1 MKKILS
7 IALALCLALALTVSV
22 FADGSVTLDRSPV
35 VSGGGVNTS
44 GNTAASKGTVNA
56 SINGVPAQVV
66 FGDAVASGITAK
78 KAFTLNLI
86 SAVDGALTVDFY
98 CEGVENGDVL
108 VQYVNGAWVPV
119 EGATVKAD
127 GNRAIITLNSSVL
140 KDGNIFAIVKADTID
155 VEVPSD
161 TTTQN
166 TDTDDEGDT
175 TTVDDTEE
183 PAKEENPKTGLALA
197 VVPMVVAAAA
207 IAISKRR

>member
-86 SAVDGALTVDFY
+86 SAVAGALTVDFY

-140 KDGNIFAIVKADTID
+140 KDGNIFAIVKADV
-155 VEVPSD
+155 VEVPVPSD